1 MQTMKLNH
9 ANLVTADVAG
19 LSDFFTGH
27 FGFKLLDMRGKDAFA
42 ILSGSDGFALNLMKP
57 GKGEEATYPSGF
69 HIGFFVDKPQLVHAK
84 HAELAGAGRKPGDV
98 QELTRGG
105 VKSTAFYCNAPGG
118 ILVEVSA
125 HAA

>member
-1 MQTMKLNH
+1 MKLNH

-27 FGFKLLDMRGKDAFA
+27 FGFALLDMRGKDAFA
-42 ILSGSDGFALNLMKP
+42 VLQGSDGFALNLMKP
-57 GKGEEATYPSGF
+57 SKGEEAAYPDGF
-69 HIGFFVDKPQLVHAK
+69 HVGFFIGNAQMVHAK
-84 HAELAGAGRKPGDV
+84 HAELAGAGREPGDV

-105 VKSTAFYCNAPGG
+105 VKSTTFYCNAPGG

-125 HAA
+125 YAG